1 MQLCLKSPLYSDFMK
16 YTRALTFE
24 NVWQEGDTD
33 AARQLLER
41 AIEWSPDYYRALAD
55 LGVLLARAG
64 GGHEEPEGGRQ
75 LAHAELLLSKV
86 LHSKK
91 LFYIVSFM

>member
-1 MQLCLKSPLYSDFMK
+1 MK
-16 YTRALTFE
+16 YTRKLTFE
-24 NVWQEGDTD
+24 NVWQHGDND

-86 LHSKK
+86 LYSQNCS
-91 LFYIVSFM
+91 IS